1 MIDAFLDLVLG
12 ASCVACARPGRP
24 LCTGCR
30 EGLLADLAAASEVVD
45 ATPPHWPPE
54 APAVLASGR
63 YDGALQSLVI
73 AHKERRVLALTAPLG
88 LLLARAVAAHLP
100 SPPALVDDAPTLLVP
115 VPSRAASV
123 RERGHDP
130 TAALALRAARE
141 LTRAGRPTRA
151 VPLLRLRPGVLDQAD
166 LDAAGR
172 ARNLEHAMAVDAARL
187 RALTRRHRRAR
198 VIVCDDVV
206 TTGATLAEAHRRLVA
221 GGIVVHGLAAL
232 AATPRRSR
240 PEAERPERS

>member
-1 MIDAFLDLVLG
+1 MVDAFLDLVLG
-12 ASCVACARPGRP
+12 ASCVVCARPGRP
-24 LCTGCR
+24 LCTACR
-30 EGLLADLAAASEVVD
+30 GGLLEDATVAAEVLD
-45 ATPPHWPPE
+45 ATPSHWPPE

-73 AHKERRVLALTAPLG
+73 AHKERGVLALTAPLG

-100 SPPALVDDAPTLLVP
+100 PPDAPVDDVPTVLVP

-130 TAALALRAARE
+130 TAALVRTAARH
-141 LTRAGRPTRA
+141 LARTGRPARA
-151 VPLLRLRPGVLDQAD
+151 VPLLRLRPGVLDQAG

-172 ARNLEHAMAVDAARL
+172 SHNLDHAMAVDPARL
-187 RALTRRHRRAR
+187 RELARRHRRAR
-198 VIVCDDVV
+198 VVVCDDVV
-206 TTGATLAEAHRRLVA
+206 TTGATLAEAHRRLAA